1 MVNPCFSFVTPHDV
15 ASEAQQTLA
24 VDASRLTIR
33 RAKDQDLMALSEI
46 LADSFHSQKGLWR
59 LVYPIWRLGIY
70 EDLRN
75 RLRANSPHY
84 ACFVAL
90 NPDISDDSA
99 DGLIVGTVEIALR
112 SPPSW
117 QPQGHHYPYISN
129 LAVRR
134 SCRRRGVAGKLLLAC
149 ERQSLA
155 WGFPKLYLHV
165 LDSNHKARQL
175 YLKMGY
181 QLHHL
186 EPNYSLWRRHP
197 QRLLLRK
204 RLNTGTPG

>member
-1 MVNPCFSFVTPHDV
+1 MVNPCFSFVTPHEV
-15 ASEAQQTLA
+15 ASEAQQTLS

-33 RAKDQDLMALSEI
+33 RAKDQDLIPLSDI

-75 RLRANSPHY
+75 RLRTNSPHY

-90 NPDISDDSA
+90 NSDTSVDGA
-99 DGLIVGTVEIALR
+99 DGLLVGTVEIALR

-117 QPQGHHYPYISN
+117 QLQGHHYPYISN
-129 LAVRR
+129 LAVRK
-134 SCRRRGVAGKLLLAC
+134 SCRRQGVAFQLLLAC

-155 WGFPKLYLHV
+155 WGFPHLYLHV
-165 LDSNHKARQL
+165 LDSNDKARQL

-186 EPNYSLWRRHP
+186 EPSYSLWRRCP
-197 QRLLLRK
+197 QRLLLHK
-204 RLNTGTPG
+204 RLT

>member
-1 MVNPCFSFVTPHDV
+1 MSHKV

-33 RAKDQDLMALSEI
+33 RAKDQDLIALSEI
-46 LADSFHSQKGLWR
+46 LADSFHSQQGLWR

-75 RLRANSPHY
+75 RLRGNSPHY

-90 NPDISDDSA
+90 NPDASGDSA
-99 DGLIVGTVEIALR
+99 DGLLVGTVEIALR

-117 QPQGHHYPYISN
+117 QPQGHQYPYISN

-134 SCRRRGVAGKLLLAC
+134 CCRRRGVAGQLLLAC

-155 WGFPKLYLHV
+155 WGFPNLYLHV
-165 LDSNHKARQL
+165 LDSNDQARQL

-181 QLHHL
+181 QLYHL
-186 EPNYSLWRRHP
+186 EPSYSLWRRHP

-204 RLNTGTPG
+204 RLNTGTHG